1 MLCQPMCS
9 SSSPLD
15 EIPRS
20 QFGKFTCQRLFEI
33 SNPLILQTFVTS
45 HVKWQVVQA
54 CGKQDGRSA
63 IAPRIAHLKKDIGV
77 AVADFSD
84 NDRCC
89 LDDFFDRL
97 NDIAREGRMVDALA
111 QVTRIVYWRLDAI
124 VEDVI

>member
-1 MLCQPMCS
+1 MCS
-9 SSSPLD
+9 CSSPLD

-20 QFGKFTCQRLFEI
+20 QFGKFTCQRLFEV
-33 SNPLILQTFVTS
+33 SNSLIFQTFVPS

-63 IAPRIAHLKKDIGV
+63 NAPRIAQLKKDIGV

-89 LDDFFDRL
+89 LDDLFDRL
-97 NDIAREGRMVDALA
+97 NDTASEGRMVDALA
-111 QVTRIVYWRLDAI
+111 QVTSVVYRCLDAI
-124 VEDVI
+124 VT